1 MRKLSSKKYFSLLQ
15 SRQGG
20 KLFSYQ
26 DTEGRDHFLTG
37 SNCNRNDPTWLMDS
51 IEISDIGVL
60 PVLGVKYG
68 PLLYEE
74 EGAKVIIGPIK
85 CQAPPLDSWQ
95 EFTTE
100 GLSNNFKTELTNKIQ
115 SHATIPTKIEQLH
128 HCVGNNDPRYRIIQN
143 QCFYFE
149 KVTKSFDN
157 ARANCKQKGGKLYE
171 PEDAVKMKEIAKI
184 SHGTLGNVW
193 AWIGITDIASEG
205 NYVYDSTGLG
215 INFIPLWHYIYG
227 TRGTS
232 YNCVSVL
239 TQIGHYKVGKLSDNS
254 CLGNKRSICEL

>member
-1 MRKLSSKKYFSLLQ
+1 MCFKMRKLSSKKYFSLLQ

-51 IEISDIGVL
+51 IEISDVGVL
-60 PVLGVKYG
+60 PVVGFKYG

-100 GLSNNFKTELTNKIQ
+100 GLFNNFKTELTNKIIAIQ
-115 SHATIPTKIEQLH
+115 EQIQILTNP
-128 HCVGNNDPRYRIIQN
+128 CALNFNDSRYRIIQN
-143 QCFYFE
+143 RCFYLE
-149 KVTKSFDN
+149 KFGEVIRLSN
-157 ARANCKQKGGKLYE
+157 LRS
-171 PEDAVKMKEIAKI
+171 M
-184 SHGTLGNVW
+184 
-193 AWIGITDIASEG
+193 
-205 NYVYDSTGLG
+205 
-215 INFIPLWHYIYG
+215 PL
-227 TRGTS
+227 
-232 YNCVSVL
+232 
-239 TQIGHYKVGKLSDNS
+239 LSSLMESDF
-254 CLGNKRSICEL
+254 

>member
-1 MRKLSSKKYFSLLQ
+1 MQ

-51 IEISDIGVL
+51 IEISDVGVL
-60 PVLGVKYG
+60 PVVGVKYG

-100 GLSNNFKTELTNKIQ
+100 GLFNNFKTELTNKIIAIQEQIQ
-115 SHATIPTKIEQLH
+115 SLTTKPCALN
-128 HCVGNNDPRYRIIQN
+128 NNDSRYRIIQN

-205 NYVYDSTGLG
+205 NYVYDSNGLS
-215 INFIPLWHYIYG
+215 INFTPLWHNIFG
-227 TRGTS
+227 ARGTS

-239 TQIGHYKVGKLSDNS
+239 TQIGHSEYGEFFDRKCSDN
-254 CLGNKRSICEL
+254 LRSICEL

>member
-1 MRKLSSKKYFSLLQ
+1 MQ

-51 IEISDIGVL
+51 IEISDVGVL
-60 PVLGVKYG
+60 PVVGFKYG

-85 CQAPPLDSWQ
+85 CQAPALDLWQ

-100 GLSNNFKTELTNKIQ
+100 GLFNNFKTELTNKIIAIQEQIQ
-115 SHATIPTKIEQLH
+115 SLTTKPCALN
-128 HCVGNNDPRYRIIQN
+128 NNDSRYRIIQN
-143 QCFYFE
+143 NCLYFE

-184 SHGTLGNVW
+184 SHDIFGNVW

-205 NYVYDSTGLG
+205 NYVYDSNGLS
-215 INFIPLWHYIYG
+215 INFTPLWHHTFG
-227 TRGTS
+227 ARGTS

-239 TQIGHYKVGKLSDNS
+239 TNIGHSEIGEFLDSS
-254 CLGNKRSICEL
+254 CPGNLKSICEL